1 MKLSVI
7 TLTRNN
13 FNELKDTYRSLLRLN
28 SYDLRWELI
37 IVNGGQPVDKRT
49 FFGEV
54 DVIFKEDGDSGIY
67 DAMNQ
72 GLSIASGEFCWF
84 LNSGD
89 KCADFEGILPYLNKE
104 NDYVY
109 GNTMLERSG
118 KKIEVRR
125 AKPTWY
131 NIVNMHANH
140 QAIFFRKELLDK
152 FRVRYDISY
161 KIAGDFKFILDFLEV
176 HQIKKAHVD
185 VVVNTFDLGGISN
198 INSSL
203 GRNEQFKIRRGRYGL
218 IIAVIVKYLQKLNH
232 DRNSCVSSSS

>member
-13 FNELKDTYRSLLRLN
+13 FNELWNTYCSLLKLN
-28 SYDLRWELI
+28 SYDLTWELI
-37 IVNGGQPVDKRT
+37 IVNGGKPIDNKNL
-49 FFGEV
+49 FSEGS
-54 DVIFKEDGDSGIY
+54 VIFKEDGDSGIY

-89 KCADFEGILPYLNKE
+89 KCVEFGEILPYLNKD

-118 KKIEVRR
+118 KTINVRR
-125 AKPTWY
+125 SKPSWY
-131 NIVNMHANH
+131 NILNMHANH
-140 QAIFFRKELLDK
+140 QSIFFRKELLDK
-152 FRVRYDISY
+152 HMIRYDISY
-161 KIAGDFKFILDFLEV
+161 KIAGDFKFILDFLQLE
-176 HQIKKAHVD
+176 QIKKVHVD

-203 GRNEQFKIRRGRYGL
+203 GRNEQFRVRRYRYGL
-218 IIAVIVKYLQKLNH
+218 IIAVIVKYLQKFKH
-232 DRNSCVSSSS
+232 DRNSSISSGS